1 MDGVT
6 SLSADAISPTM
17 TLSPDPAPPP
27 NPLTLGYV
35 RMAAYAVVTAVALGT
50 PFALQAGAEF
60 FLPVIAA
67 IVIAIA
73 LVPALEWLERRGIPS
88 GVAALACVL
97 GFILLI
103 NGALALIVV
112 PASDWFLRL
121 PERLPRIQA
130 NLAPLIDF
138 YSTLERFVDDA
149 LTAFADNTAAQ
160 MQQVAVQTPTS
171 LLDYISSSA
180 PAAAIQTF
188 FAILLIYFFLA
199 GWTRLRGRT
208 IRSRGSFDDAMNTAR
223 VIQNVVD
230 ATSAYLSTIV
240 FINTMLGLAVALLLW
255 ALGMP
260 SPFMWGGIVALCNFV
275 PYVGP
280 IVAAGLLAMGGLM
293 SFDTVGI
300 ALLPALIQIGLHTV
314 EANVVTP
321 MVLGRRLTINPLLIL
336 ISLSFW
342 GWVWGAPGA
351 LLAVPLL
358 IIAQTIFF
366 SLRGARPEWAAPAP
380 NPPPATGF
388 AVPAQQNDQNAA
400 TTG

>member
-1 MDGVT
+1 MHWRRDVSTFSCHNPAVMT
-6 SLSADAISPTM
+6 SSP
-17 TLSPDPAPPP
+17 PALPPTPPPP

-60 FLPVIAA
+60 FLPITAA

-73 LVPALEWLERRGIPS
+73 LVPALEWLERRGVPS
-88 GVAALACVL
+88 GLAALACVL
-97 GFILLI
+97 AFLLLI
-103 NGALALIVV
+103 NGGLALIVV
-112 PASDWFLRL
+112 PASGWFVRL
-121 PERLPRIQA
+121 PESLPRIQA

-138 YSTLERFVDDA
+138 YASLQRYVDEA

-171 LLDYISSSA
+171 LLDYLTGSA
-180 PAAAIQTF
+180 PAAAIQTL

-240 FINTMLGLAVALLLW
+240 FINAMLGLSVALLLW

-260 SPFMWGGIVALCNFV
+260 SPFMWGGIVTLCNFI

-280 IVAAGLLAMGGLM
+280 IVAAGLLGIGGLM
-293 SFDTVGI
+293 TFDSVGL
-300 ALLPALIQIGLHTV
+300 ALLPAMIQIGLHTV
-314 EANVVTP
+314 EANIVTP
-321 MVLGRRLTINPLLIL
+321 LVLGRRLTINPMLIL

-342 GWVWGAPGA
+342 GWVWGTPGA
-351 LLAVPLL
+351 LLAVPIL
-358 IIAQTIFF
+358 IIAQTLFLSF
-366 SLRGARPEWAAPAP
+366 RGERPEWA
-380 NPPPATGF
+380 PPVSRVEPGEEENVA
-388 AVPAQQNDQNAA
+388 NAGA
-400 TTG
+400 SG